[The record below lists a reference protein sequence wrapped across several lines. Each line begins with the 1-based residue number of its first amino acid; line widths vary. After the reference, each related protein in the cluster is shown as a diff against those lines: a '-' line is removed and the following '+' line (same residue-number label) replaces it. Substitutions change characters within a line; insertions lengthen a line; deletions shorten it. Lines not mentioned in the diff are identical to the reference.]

1 MKKTISI
8 LLVALFLFAG
18 FQLSAQEKANR
29 DALVPP
35 AAFNY
40 QAVLRDASG
49 VILADEAVEV
59 MIEIIESTVDGA
71 VVYTQSESLSTNAQ
85 GLLNIVI
92 GNGSDLDAINWS
104 ANKHFIRL
112 TVNGT
117 EMGTSE
123 LLTVPYAMYADMSRV
138 SATAIDADNAVF
150 ATEATDAVNAMYADT
165 AEFATEATDAVN
177 ATYADTAVF
186 AENVQ
191 WGRNINTI
199 YALTNKVAIG
209 VENSAAA
216 QLHIAREDAAVNSQ
230 IFVKQIGV
238 GDAAIGLNTP
248 SETYSIGIDQSDA
261 NKLKISSTYGPSQG
275 QESITITSDDKV
287 GIGTSNPDAQLHVEG
302 GMKVG
307 ETGVEIGDIIELTGT
322 TSPSLAFLNISW
334 PAGFDKTNTRV
345 LSAEIQ
351 QFGSA
356 MAYKSVGFTIDGV
369 DGSLYVSLSSAIW
382 LYYPDDETMK
392 SQNYRI
398 TLMRVQ

>member
-59 MIEIIESTVDGA
+59 MIEIIESTVDGT

-138 SATAIDADNAVF
+138 SATAIDADNAEF
-150 ATEATDAVNAMYADT
+150 AIEATDAVNATYADT

-191 WGRNINTI
+191 WGVNGNTA
-199 YALTNKVAIG
+199 YALQEQIAIG
-209 VENSAAA
+209 SESAVA
-216 QLHIAREDAAVNSQ
+216 QLYVKRSDMSENSQ
-230 IFVKQIGV
+230 IFVDQNGV

-248 SETYSIGIDQSDA
+248 GGTYSLGVDQSDA
-261 NKLKISSTYGPSQG
+261 NKLKISSTFGPSVG

-287 GIGTSNPDAQLHVEG
+287 GIGTNDPTAQLHVQG

-307 ETGVEIGDIIELTGT
+307 ATGIEIGDIIELTGT
-322 TSPSLAFLNISW
+322 TNYVASSVNMAW
-334 PAGFDKTNTRV
+334 PAGYTKENSRV
-345 LSAEIQ
+345 LSVEIQ
-351 QFGSA
+351 KDEGVNG
-356 MAYKSVGFTIDGV
+356 YKSLGYTISGV
-369 DGSLYVSLSSAIW
+369 EGSIYVSLSTNIW

>member
-59 MIEIIESTVDGA
+59 MIEIIESTVDGT

-123 LLTVPYAMYADMSRV
+123 LLTVPYAMYADMSRF
-138 SATAIDADNAVF
+138 SATAIDADN
-150 ATEATDAVNAMYADT
+150 

-191 WGRNINTI
+191 WGVNGNTA
-199 YALTNKVAIG
+199 YALQEQIAIG
-209 VENSAAA
+209 SESAVA
-216 QLHIAREDAAVNSQ
+216 QLYVKRSDVSENSQ
-230 IFVKQIGV
+230 IFVDQNGV

-248 SETYSIGIDQSDA
+248 GGTYSLGIDQSDA
-261 NKLKISSTYGPSQG
+261 NKLKISSTYGPSVG

-287 GIGTSNPDAQLHVEG
+287 GIGTNDPTAQLHVQG

-322 TSPSLAFLNISW
+322 TSSVASSISMAW
-334 PAGFDKTNTRV
+334 PAGYTKENSRV
-345 LSAEIQ
+345 LSVEVQ
-351 QFGSA
+351 KNEGVNG
-356 MAYKSVGFTIDGV
+356 YKSLGFTISGV
-369 DGSLYVSLSSAIW
+369 EGSIYVSLSTNIW
-382 LYYPDDETMK
+382 LYYPDDATMK